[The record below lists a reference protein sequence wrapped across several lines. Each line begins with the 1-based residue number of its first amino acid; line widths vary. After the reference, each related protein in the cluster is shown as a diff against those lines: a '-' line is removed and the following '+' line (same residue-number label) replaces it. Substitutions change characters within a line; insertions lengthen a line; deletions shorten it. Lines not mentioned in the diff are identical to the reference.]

1 MMSFIYETMDRAKEV
16 IQEAFN
22 DNEEKFKDIFAIIDG
37 QKIGLT
43 TSPPFASIKLLS
55 KTNFFYTN
63 PNIDNNDE
71 VVDDLYQCIDY
82 LVKMTNRKS
91 SQIVAIV

>member
-37 QKIGLT
+37 
-43 TSPPFASIKLLS
+43 
-55 KTNFFYTN
+55 
-63 PNIDNNDE
+63 
-71 VVDDLYQCIDY
+71 
-82 LVKMTNRKS
+82 
-91 SQIVAIV
+91 